1 MEKNSSTIKDS
12 NNDFFFYEDLR
23 ESLDIKDTTI
33 FSIYLKE
40 IYKDLADRAES
51 DKKSG
56 ISKITFWE
64 YMKIPVFISE
74 KLFFALDQDNNNF
87 LNSKEFSEGLFTLFT
102 GGFDETVE
110 IIFKIMD
117 FDKDGFIEK
126 GDVKILLSYLPMKSE
141 EARESQMQYK
151 LQMASL
157 EEIDE
162 ILNAT
167 FGEKNDKL
175 DLKQFINTVENK
187 KSDVFLQLICFL
199 YLNKPFDE
207 LNIQSYHNSKKLKPM
222 SDNNLIKNL
231 SINSNGNSPNHNSPS
246 RMAVRMPSPC
256 RKSTLRPVETFLK
269 INLENLDSDFED
281 EYDDGTI
288 SPDMR
293 NSPNLSKDSPFKKLS
308 EQKDLQLV
316 RMDNTKVIAGNSISE
331 NVEENLKNSK
341 SVLDSP
347 STYLK
352 RKPEKHIS
360 DFSLENN
367 LISMNNDDV
376 KGPNRKISATTQP
389 RKMKTTQEEPTL
401 LLEAGSP
408 GKDVNKRLME
418 TIMNENNKVGLK
430 KSVTISIDSPNSNK
444 INSPVD
450 SPIKKSKSLRKSS
463 TIKSDQHYEN
473 WVYKLTEN
481 NKMKKYYLVVLGK
494 DIYYY
499 KSDSKQDLLGMHN
512 LSGCFVK
519 ENGEKKIEGEIHYS
533 FSVIFSN
540 KTRRY
545 FTKNKDEMQLWMSSV
560 KQAIGYQSFFDFYD
574 VQTDLGEGK
583 FGMVK
588 LGIHKNSGEKV
599 AIKII
604 KKDSMTVSDMELVRS
619 EIDIMKLCKHPN
631 VVRLLDHFEN
641 SEYIFIVMEYLAGGD
656 LSNFFNEKNFNFD
669 EPSAANVISQICKG
683 IKYIHQFGIV
693 HRDLKPENIMLT
705 SSDGNGS
712 FKVMDFGLSKIMG
725 PLEKACD
732 GFGTL
737 SFVAPEVLIRQ
748 PYNKQIDI
756 WSIGVILYYM
766 LSGIL
771 PFDDESDNEEIIAKR
786 TVFVELVF
794 PPKKFKGR
802 SREVL
807 DFITKCLIKDP
818 AKRISI
824 EQILEHDWLT
834 KHTSK

>member
-1 MEKNSSTIKDS
+1 MEKHAMNIKNSD
-12 NNDFFFYEDLR
+12 DDYFFFEDLR
-23 ESLDIKDTTI
+23 ESLDIKDTSV

-74 KLFFALDQDNNNF
+74 KLFCALDEDNNNF
-87 LNSKEFSEGLFTLFT
+87 LNSNEFSEGLFTLYT
-102 GGFDETVE
+102 GGFEETVE
-110 IIFKIMD
+110 IIFRIMD

-126 GDVKILLSYLPMKSE
+126 GDAKILLSYLPMKSE
-141 EARESQMQYK
+141 EVRESQLQYK
-151 LQMASL
+151 SQMASL
-157 EEIDE
+157 DEIDE
-162 ILNAT
+162 ILKLT
-167 FGEKNDKL
+167 FGENNEKL
-175 DLKQFINTVENK
+175 DLKEFITTVENK

-207 LNIQSYHNSKKLKPM
+207 LNIQSYQNFRKSKPT
-222 SDNNLIKNL
+222 SDNNLLKTL
-231 SINSNGNSPNHNSPS
+231 SLNSNGNSPHNGSS
-246 RMAVRMPSPC
+246 RMSVRMPSPC
-256 RKSTLRPVETFLK
+256 RQSSLRPVETFFK

-281 EYDDGTI
+281 EFDDGTM
-288 SPDMR
+288 SPDVR
-293 NSPNLSKDSPFKKLS
+293 NSPRQSKDSPFKKLS
-308 EQKDLQLV
+308 CQQDLQLV
-316 RMDNTKVIAGNSISE
+316 RMDNTKVISGKSISE

-341 SVLDSP
+341 SLLDSP

-352 RKPEKHIS
+352 RKPDKHIS
-360 DFSLENN
+360 DFSLENS
-367 LISMNNDDV
+367 LISMNNDEV
-376 KGPNRKISATTQP
+376 KGPKRKPSGMNQVH
-389 RKMKTTQEEPTL
+389 KMMKSPDQGPTL
-401 LLEAGSP
+401 LVEAGSP
-408 GKDVNKRLME
+408 GKDVNKRLMD
-418 TIMNENNKVGLK
+418 TIMNENMKVGIK
-430 KSVTISIDSPNSNK
+430 KSVTINIDSPDSSNK
-444 INSPVD
+444 NSPVD

-463 TIKSDQHYEN
+463 TIKTDQYYEN

-499 KSDSKQDLLGMHN
+499 KSDTKQDLLGMHN

-519 ENGEKKIEGEIHYS
+519 ENAEKKIEGQTYYS

-545 FTKNKDEMQLWMSSV
+545 FTKDKEEMQQWMSSL

-656 LSNFFNEKNFNFD
+656 LSNFFNEKNFDFD
-669 EPSAANVISQICKG
+669 EPTAANVISQICSG

-705 SSDGNGS
+705 TSDGKGS
-712 FKVMDFGLSKIMG
+712 FKVMDFGLSKILG

-786 TVFVELVF
+786 TVFVELQF

-802 SREVL
+802 SKEVL

-818 AKRISI
+818 NKRISI
-824 EQILEHDWLT
+824 EQILEHEWIT
-834 KHTSK
+834 KHTMK